1 MVVPNARVASSQ
13 ASRKTLSR
21 RTKLINE
28 FRTIITANDGG
39 SQLQHEVRSLGK
51 EARQELL
58 RSAGISLEISPEAG
72 LAMKADCSLPWLR
85 LRKIQR

>member
-1 MVVPNARVASSQ
+1 MQELHHHKPRGKLSLATQNSSMSSEPSLQ
-13 ASRKTLSR
+13 PMMEAVSY
-21 RTKLINE
+21 I
-28 FRTIITANDGG
+28 
-39 SQLQHEVRSLGK
+39 QHEVRSVGK

-85 LRKIQR
+85 LRKIRR